1 MYESESQRLQKEADN
16 FTKKYEHERKRYMI
30 LEDQYKQ
37 ALAQK
42 KDKMK
47 TSNVDR
53 LSGTNQKK
61 TKARIKVLEN
71 QLEKQVTKYNS
82 IMSKN
87 KNFKRQVDVKR
98 KELDTGEKVLAGL
111 TKDLKKATKQIKK
124 MNMDNVKM
132 ASDTEDTHNQILALK
147 AKHEQEKHNFEG
159 KMQDLQKKLEETDT
173 SSKRMKRSQMLDDT
187 PSKIIPGNEEF
198 SNPADL
204 LQARLNKWYANNKE
218 KKQLMD
224 KYIRNVGVIEDAFEQ
239 IQEQTGIQSIEEI
252 VTTFIKAEE
261 QNYSLYNY
269 VNKLNSDIDTIEEQN
284 KNIRRE
290 IQRHE
295 ELMEMSDKKKQEKI
309 EHIKNDLEV
318 SKFNMEKQESEISTK
333 AKNLAE
339 IQKHVEKMVSMFATS
354 HLPLAVAQAMQY
366 DEDTQFTDK
375 NAT

>member
-309 EHIKNDLEV
+309 EYIKNDLEV

>member
-1 MYESESQRLQKEADN
+1 
-16 FTKKYEHERKRYMI
+16 MI
-30 LEDQYKQ
+30 LEDQYRQ

-42 KDKMK
+42 KEKQK

-53 LSGTNQKK
+53 LSGNNQKK

-87 KNFKRQVDVKR
+87 KELKRQVDVKR
-98 KELDTGEKVLAGL
+98 KELDTGEKVLKGL
-111 TKDLKKATKQIKK
+111 ERDLKKATKAIKQK
-124 MNMDNVKM
+124 NMDNVRM
-132 ASDTEDTHNQILALK
+132 SADTEDTHNQILALK
-147 AKHEQEKHNFEG
+147 AKHEQEKHNFEN

-187 PSKIIPGNEEF
+187 PSKMMPGSSNTEEF

-252 VTTFIKAEE
+252 VSTFIKAEE

-284 KNIRRE
+284 IRQE

-295 ELMEMSDKKKQEKI
+295 ELIAMSEKEKQEKI
-309 EHIKNDLEV
+309 ESIKNDIEV
-318 SKFNMEKQESEISTK
+318 TKLNMAKQESEIAK
-333 AKNLAE
+333 AKNLVE
-339 IQKHVEKMVSMFATS
+339 IQKHV
-354 HLPLAVAQAMQY
+354 
-366 DEDTQFTDK
+366 
-375 NAT
+375 